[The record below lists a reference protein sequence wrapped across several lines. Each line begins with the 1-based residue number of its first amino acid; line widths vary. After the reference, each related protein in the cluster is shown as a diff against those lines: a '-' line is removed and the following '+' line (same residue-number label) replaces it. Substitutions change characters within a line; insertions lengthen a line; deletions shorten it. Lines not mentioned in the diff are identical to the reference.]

1 MSESR
6 RFRWAATSARML
18 AGTLVSAI
26 AVVAA
31 VTAVNVPWPTHDR
44 EPVSVSAVPAPEAS
58 VLACTGGLMTIG
70 RDATDALGIG
80 AATRQAVVWGVR
92 DGAPEPEES
101 RLTPVATAVGEG
113 PLALVAAPQGG
124 ERTDLA
130 AAGSSMVDAEDIAGF
145 AASACRPPLLDSWL
159 VGGAATTGAADLVV
173 LANPGTVAATVQL
186 TVYGAAGPTVPAGGE
201 RIVVAPG
208 TQQVVPLAGLALGE
222 ESPVVRVTSSGAPV
236 QASLQAS
243 VTRVLEPIGAD
254 QVGPIAEPA
263 AVQVIAGVRVDEA
276 AGSANDIRTLVRLLA
291 PSTDSTATV
300 TVTAVGESAAAL
312 EITSVPLAAGVPT
325 EVGLDGLARGLYT
338 VRVDAEA
345 PVVAGAWQTTGFAA
359 GDDFAWYAS
368 SPAVESAGLFA
379 VPAGASATLV
389 LVNPA
394 GEPVEVAVTAVR
406 RSSTRTVSV
415 PAGGTAAVTLRSR
428 TIYEIDPG
436 SAPVLAGVSMS
447 GDGAL
452 AGYPVWPS
460 DAAAPAI
467 TVYP

>member
-1 MSESR
+1 MSEPR

-18 AGTLVSAI
+18 AGTLVSAG

-58 VLACTGGLMTIG
+58 VLACTGGLMSIG

-80 AATRQAVVWGVR
+80 AATRQSVVWGVS
-92 DGAPEPEES
+92 DGAPEPEET
-101 RLTPVATAVGEG
+101 RLTPVSVTAGEG
-113 PLALVAAPQGG
+113 PVALIAAPQGR

-130 AAGSSMVDAEDIAGF
+130 AAGSSTVAADDIAGF
-145 AASACRPPLLDSWL
+145 AASACRPPLLESWL
-159 VGGAATTGAADLVV
+159 VGGAATTGAADLVI
-173 LANPGTVAATVQL
+173 LANPGTVPATVQL
-186 TVYGAAGPTVPAGGE
+186 TVYGAAGATVPAGGE

-208 TQQVVPLAGLALGE
+208 TQHVVPLAGLALGE

-243 VTRVLEPIGAD
+243 VTRVLTPIGAD
-254 QVGPIAEPA
+254 QVGPVTEPA
-263 AVQVIAGVRVDEA
+263 AMQVITGVRVA
-276 AGSANDIRTLVRLLA
+276 GAGSDDEDARTLVRLLA
-291 PSTDSTATV
+291 PSADSTATV
-300 TVTAVGESAAAL
+300 TVTAVGSSTPVQEV
-312 EITSVPLAAGVPT
+312 TGVPLVAGIPT
-325 EVGLDGLARGLYT
+325 EVGLGDLTAGLYT
-338 VRVDAEA
+338 VRVAAEA
-345 PVVAGAWQTTGFAA
+345 PVVAGVWQTTGFAA
-359 GDDFAWYAS
+359 GDDFAWYAA
-368 SPAVESAGLFA
+368 SPLVESAALFA
-379 VPAGASATLV
+379 VPVGASATLTI
-389 LVNPA
+389 VNPGDEA
-394 GEPVEVAVTAVR
+394 AEVVLTAVN
-406 RSSTRTVSV
+406 RSGTRTVSV
-415 PAGGTAAVTLRSR
+415 PAGGSAALSLRSR

-436 SAPVLAGVSMS
+436 SAAVLAGVSMS